1 MENWCKG
8 EGLGAS
14 HALVVKQVPVEA
26 TVKHIE
32 ETLMTIKALGR
43 VRVRGRMF
51 NPESQSLMVL
61 CQCSEIVNTK
71 AIPLDVPSIE
81 GGELWTLH
89 GPADGEED
97 GNKEKRQTNPLS
109 EDTAEEAAAPEMLH
123 SDSMPGNSAES
134 IIRAVGDLLVKT
146 MRPAPESNVF
156 RRLRTYS
163 GINPTPPGEESLDTW
178 MEQAQLMVDESD
190 CSLREKR
197 KRIVESLKGPAL
209 EIAQAVRANDPDA
222 TPEEYIEALERA
234 FGSPESP
241 EDLYFSFR
249 TLRQGAGE
257 RLSEFLRR
265 VEQKL
270 TKVVQRGG
278 INPNQRDS
286 ARVDQLLRGA
296 TESEILLLQL
306 RLRERKSNPPP
317 FLTLLNEI
325 REEEFQQSVRKKP
338 IAHSTRPVVR
348 QVRVEDETKSESEV
362 QELQAQIKML
372 QSQVS
377 ELTAGQLK
385 ATSKSQK
392 VFHTEEMKSKK
403 TNEVQALRKQVE
415 DVQHHLNMMT
425 VTHTNPQQTQGAGW
439 RPDIKAN
446 KVTKAPF
453 HTSSQRKMQPSCDK
467 EDFFCYRCGEEGHA
481 SSRCTAPEDNPKV
494 IKKLIRSLRRQKRNN
509 ESTRQDRETTNINCS
524 VKRNAVDARQ
534 ATGIPKGLV
543 GEVSISKVIIEGQPT
558 NALMDSGSSV
568 TIVFES
574 WYTVHLSHLPLHPI
588 SSLALWGLS
597 ESCYPYKGYIA
608 MNVEFVDHSPHTEP
622 KAVLALVC
630 PDPKGPEQ
638 APVILG
644 TNSCSFH
651 HQPKTQDG
659 IECHGLVHSCRVSVS
674 TPTTFKQKHPSGQLD
689 DDVGHIK
696 WMGPGPLK
704 VPPGGSVLAACKV
717 TANESWEQDMLV
729 IEPPEQHTLP
739 DGIMVPPCVLLPSD
753 MNVNSFSLM
762 LKNESIKPKSI
773 PKGTI
778 VAYIYKAN
786 LVTELHKD
794 KESCRTIDPGLFDF
808 GDSPIP
814 SAWKERLARKLS
826 EKAGVFSLEEWDV
839 GLARGVE
846 HTIRLSDS
854 RPFRERSRRL
864 APADI
869 DDVRSHLQKL
879 LAAGLIKE
887 SRSPY
892 ASPIVVARKKNGSIR
907 MCIDYRTLNART
919 IPDQYTVPRIDEA
932 LDCMTGSRW
941 FSVLDL
947 RNGYYQIAMAEPDK
961 EKTAFICPL
970 GFFQFER
977 MPQGITG
984 APATFQRLM
993 EKAVGDMNL
1002 LQCIVYLDDLI
1013 VFGRTLEEHEERLLT
1028 VLDRLQEYGLKL
1040 SINKC
1045 QFCQPSVKYVGHIVS
1060 ASGIATD
1067 PEKIKA
1073 VVNWEQPTD
1082 LKSLQ
1087 SFLGFCGYYRRFIA
1101 NYSSIVRPLTDLT
1114 KGYPPVKKGK
1124 KAVTSNSAYLK
1135 KSEPFGDRWTLAC
1148 TTAFKKIIQCLT
1160 HAPVLAFA
1168 DPTKPYILHVD
1179 ASFDGLGA
1187 VLNQEYPEGLR
1198 PVAFASRKLRNSE
1211 RNYPVHQL
1219 EFLALKWA
1227 VVDKYHDYLYGA
1239 KFTVRTDNNPLT
1251 YVLTTAKLS
1260 ATGHRWL
1267 AALSTYDFGIQY
1279 RPGRENIDADLLSR
1293 NANSEGEGWIPPSGV
1308 KALCKTVNVIGP
1320 SENIRCVDQLGVSP
1334 SAIPDLYVCP
1344 ISLGESTVQ
1353 QLSMTELQN
1362 EQNSDEAIGKIKN
1375 EIKSGN
1381 WPCSF
1386 QTNHQETILLQREKE
1401 KLQIKNGLMYRR
1413 ILRPTGKEV
1422 FQLVLPPKHRLQ
1434 VLKLLHDD
1442 FGHLGIE
1449 RTTELVRDRFFWP
1462 KMAHN
1467 IENYVKTCGVCVAH
1481 KTLPHK
1487 TSPLHQ
1493 ITSRGP
1499 LDLVCIDFLS
1509 IEPDSHGVANVLVI
1523 TDHFTRYAQA
1533 IPTSNQ
1539 RATTVAKVLLEKFF
1553 VHYGLPCRIH
1563 SDQGRDFE
1571 SSLIKELL
1579 NMLGIKKSRTT
1590 PYHPQGDPQPERFNR
1605 TLLSMLGTLD
1615 PKDKQRWSQ
1624 HVAFMVH
1631 AYNCTRNEATG
1642 YSPYFLMFGR
1652 EARLPVDVCFS
1663 LTQDGEDATKHHQ
1676 YVDKLRQELRHAY
1689 QLATEAS
1696 NKNHR
1701 KNKRGY
1707 DSRVRVQNLQEGDRV
1722 LIRALGI
1729 PGKHKLREKWNL
1741 QPYVVVGKLPN
1752 LPVYRV
1758 KPESGRGIVKTLHRD
1773 HLLPVGFLVRIPE
1786 VPERNCLPH
1795 RPSTRSTGVSRAR
1808 YEVPHS
1814 AGEVRQEDSEDDE
1827 DPPQYYRRGM
1837 VNDAWLTWPPTV
1849 QLYPADDRSNVISDS
1864 DHGGQT
1870 PPCNEEEVL
1879 DHNAAVEGET
1889 GGVIFSSEDP
1899 VADTGLE
1906 VGDVPTS
1913 SESDDEVDPTG
1924 VPSAKRPVKPVLRLS
1939 YDEPGEPTDKPLV
1952 IVHRGVRIYIT
1963 RDAKEDLNVGF
1974 TPSCNV
1980 PVHRASRG
1988 SKERLSTRLQHRELS
2003 DGDI

>member
-1 MENWCKG
+1 MSLLENWCIG
-8 EGLGAS
+8 EGLDAS
-14 HALVVKQVPVEA
+14 HALVVKQVPIET

-32 ETLMTIKALGR
+32 ETLMTIKVLGR

-51 NPESQSLMVL
+51 NPQSQSLMVL
-61 CQCSEIVNTK
+61 CECSERVNTK
-71 AIPLDVPSIE
+71 TIPLDVPPIE

-89 GPADGEED
+89 GPADEE
-97 GNKEKRQTNPLS
+97 NVNPEKRQTDPLS
-109 EDTAEEAAAPEMLH
+109 QDSPTSTEEAAAPEML
-123 SDSMPGNSAES
+123 SSETMPGNSAES
-134 IIRAVGDLLVKT
+134 IIRAVGDLLAKT
-146 MRPAPESNVF
+146 LKPAQESNVF

-163 GINPTPPGEESLDTW
+163 GISPTPPGEESLETW

-190 CSLREKR
+190 CSFREKR

-222 TPEEYIEALERA
+222 SPGEYIEALERA

-249 TLRQGAGE
+249 ALRQSSGE
-257 RLSEFLRR
+257 RLSDFLRR
-265 VEQKL
+265 VERKL

-278 INPNQRDS
+278 ITPNMRDS
-286 ARVDQLLRGA
+286 TRVDQLLRGT
-296 TESEILLLQL
+296 TESEIMLLQL
-306 RLRERKSNPPP
+306 RLRERKRNPPP

-325 REEEFQQSVRKKP
+325 REEEFQQAVRKKNIAPSARP
-338 IAHSTRPVVR
+338 IVR
-348 QVRVEDETKSESEV
+348 QVRVEDENKSESEV
-362 QELQAQIKML
+362 QELRAQVQML

-377 ELTAGQLK
+377 ELTTGQLK
-385 ATSKSQK
+385 ATSDAQNA
-392 VFHTEEMKSKK
+392 FHTDDMKPRK
-403 TNEVQALRKQVE
+403 NYEVQALRKQVE
-415 DVQHHLNMMT
+415 EVQHHLNMMT
-425 VTHTNPQQTQGAGW
+425 VTHTNPPQTKGARW
-439 RPDIKAN
+439 RPEN
-446 KVTKAPF
+446 KVNKAPP
-453 HTSSQRKMQPSCDK
+453 HLSSQRPTHTSYDE
-467 EDFFCYRCGEEGHA
+467 EDFFCYRCGEGGHV
-481 SSRCTAPEDNPKV
+481 STHCTAPEDQGKV
-494 IKKLIRSLRRQKRNN
+494 IQKLIRSLKRQKRN
-509 ESTRQDRETTNINCS
+509 ETNKQAKETSNTNCS
-524 VKRNAVDARQ
+524 VKRNAVDAQ
-534 ATGIPKGLV
+534 HATGIPEGLV
-543 GEVSISKVIIEGQPT
+543 GEASLSKVIIEGQPT

-568 TIVFES
+568 TIIFES
-574 WYTVHLSHLPLHPI
+574 WYTDFLSHLPLHPI

-608 MNVEFVDHSPHTEP
+608 MNVEFLAEGCRSEP
-622 KAVLALVC
+622 TTVLALVC
-630 PDPKGPEQ
+630 PDPKGPDQ
-638 APVILG
+638 APVIMG
-644 TNSCSFH
+644 TNACRFR
-651 HQPKTQDG
+651 HQPKSSDEAEGPGQARAW
-659 IECHGLVHSCRVSVS
+659 RVSVS
-674 TPTTFKQKHPSGQLD
+674 TPKTFKQERPSVQLD
-689 DDVGHIK
+689 DNVGHIK

-704 VPPGGSVLAACKV
+704 VPPGGSALAACKV
-717 TANESWEQDMLV
+717 IAKESWEQDMLV
-729 IEPPEQHTLP
+729 VEPPEQPSLP

-753 MNVNSFSLM
+753 MNVNNFSLV
-762 LKNESIKPKSI
+762 LKNESIKTKAI

-778 VAYIYKAN
+778 VACIHKAN
-786 LVTELHKD
+786 VVTELPKS
-794 KESCRTIDPGLFDF
+794 KESGQAIDPGLFDF
-808 GDSPIP
+808 GGSPIP
-814 SAWKERLARKLS
+814 SAWKERLAHKLS
-826 EKAGVFSLEEWDV
+826 EKAGVFSFEEWDV

-869 DDVRSHLQKL
+869 EDVRSHLQKL
-879 LAAGLIKE
+879 LAAGIIKE

-947 RNGYYQIAMAEPDK
+947 RNGYYQIGMAEQDK

-1002 LQCIVYLDDLI
+1002 LQCLVYLDDLI
-1013 VFGRTLEEHEERLLT
+1013 VFGRTLEEHEERLLK
-1028 VLDRLQEYGLKL
+1028 VLDRLQEYGLKV

-1045 QFCQPSVKYVGHIVS
+1045 QFCQPQVKYVGHIVS
-1060 ASGIATD
+1060 ASGISTD

-1073 VVNWEQPTD
+1073 VLNWEQPTD
-1082 LKSLQ
+1082 LRSLQ

-1114 KGYPPVKKGK
+1114 KGYPPVKKGQR
-1124 KAVTSNSAYLK
+1124 AVNSNSAYLK
-1135 KSEPFGDRWTLAC
+1135 KSEPFGDRWTVAC
-1148 TTAFKKIIQCLT
+1148 TTAFKKIIHCLT
-1160 HAPVLAFA
+1160 TAPVLAFA

-1187 VLNQEYPEGLR
+1187 VLNQEHPEGLR

-1227 VVDKYHDYLYGA
+1227 VVDKLHDYLYGA

-1260 ATGHRWL
+1260 AAGHRWL

-1293 NANSEGEGWIPPSGV
+1293 NANSEEEGWIPPSGV
-1308 KALCKTVNVIGP
+1308 KALCKTVSVAGFPGNT
-1320 SENIRCVDQLGVSP
+1320 RCVDQLGVSP
-1334 SAIPDLYVCP
+1334 SAIPDLYVYP
-1344 ISLGESTVQ
+1344 ISLGENPVQ
-1353 QLSMTELQN
+1353 QFSMSDLQTEQD
-1362 EQNSDEAIGKIKN
+1362 SDEAIGKIKN
-1375 EIKSGN
+1375 EIKSGH

-1386 QTNHQETILLQREKE
+1386 QTEHQEAILLQREKE
-1401 KLQIKNGLMYRR
+1401 KLQIKNGLLYRR
-1413 ILRPTGKEV
+1413 LIRPTGKEV

-1434 VLKLLHDD
+1434 VLKQLHDD

-1449 RTTELVRDRFFWP
+1449 KTTELVRDRFYWP
-1462 KMAHN
+1462 KMACD
-1467 IENYVKTCGVCVAH
+1467 IEHYVKTCGVCVAH
-1481 KTLPHK
+1481 KTLPRK

-1509 IEPDSHGVANVLVI
+1509 IEPDSRGVANVLVI

-1553 VHYGLPCRIH
+1553 VHYGLPRRIH

-1605 TLLSMLGTLD
+1605 TLLSMLGTLE
-1615 PKDKQRWSQ
+1615 PKDKQKWSQ
-1624 HVAFMVH
+1624 HVASMVH

-1652 EARLPVDVCFS
+1652 EARLPVDVCFGLS
-1663 LTQDGEDATKHHQ
+1663 QAGEEDITHHQ
-1676 YVDKLRQELRHAY
+1676 YVDKLRNELRQACH
-1689 QLATEAS
+1689 LATEAS
-1696 NKNHR
+1696 NKNHQ
-1701 KNKRGY
+1701 KNKRSY
-1707 DSRVRVQNLQEGDRV
+1707 DGRVRAQNLEEGDRV

-1729 PGKHKLREKWNL
+1729 SGKHKLKGKWNP

-1758 KPESGRGIVKTLHRD
+1758 KPESGHGVVRTLHRD
-1773 HLLPVGFLVRIPE
+1773 HLLPIGILVRIPE
-1786 VPERNCLPH
+1786 LTEGSCLPR
-1795 RPSTRSTGVSRAR
+1795 RPSTRSTDVAKA
-1808 YEVPHS
+1808 EFEAQHS
-1814 AGEVRQEDSEDDE
+1814 AEGARDEDSENDE
-1827 DPPQYYRRGM
+1827 EVPRQFCRG
-1837 VNDAWLTWPPTV
+1837 VVQDAWLTRPPTV
-1849 QLYPADDRSNVISDS
+1849 QSLSLAKDRSDVISEGDL
-1864 DHGGQT
+1864 GG
-1870 PPCNEEEVL
+1870 PNLSCNEEGGL
-1879 DHNAAVEGET
+1879 DHDAVVEEDT
-1889 GGVIFSSEDP
+1889 GDILSSEDH

-1913 SESDDEVDPTG
+1913 SVSNDEVHSTS
-1924 VPSAKRPVKPVLRLS
+1924 VPAAKRLVKPVIHLS
-1939 YDEPGEPTDKPLV
+1939 YDEPGKPTDRPLV

-1963 RDAKEDLNVGF
+1963 TGPEED
-1974 TPSCNV
+1974 PPCNV
-1980 PVHRASRG
+1980 PVHRVASCSFG
-1988 SKERLSTRLQHRELS
+1988 SWLHTEQS